1 MKRITFLVF
10 ASILLLI
17 ASPLIFWTTREAKA
31 VSVQIN
37 IKDLPGYDLKL
48 IAPTDPLFNGKFS
61 TLLKNRPNSLAE
73 SLKAYSVL
81 LENTGKKTVIGYRLR
96 WDLIKA
102 DGTVSMR
109 QAGGVNMGAFMDEAR
124 SGLEN
129 PSLSTGFAIGPR
141 ALVFVSL
148 AGSSGDSDNGGI
160 NGYAYGSANRAI
172 LDQLRQGAKDKQY
185 PSLADTITA
194 ELQACTSITVS
205 LDGVFFE
212 DGTFVGP
219 DTTEFFVTV
228 EASVNARR
236 DLMQEIAFAVEH
248 KRSMDAIFNY
258 INEVA
263 RGLPPVQKMNKG
275 DLYNLFKKSYAEEM
289 LRMKTAM
296 SSQKAVEMA
305 LQQSRKAGLELRKL

>member
-37 IKDLPGYDLKL
+37 IKDLPGHDLKL
-48 IAPTDPLFNGKFS
+48 IAPTDPLFNGKLS
-61 TLLKNRPNSLAE
+61 TLLKNHPNSLAE

-109 QAGGVNMGAFMDEAR
+109 QAGGINMGAFMDEAR

-129 PSLSTGFAIGPR
+129 PSLSGGFAIGPG

-148 AGSSGDSDNGGI
+148 AGSSGDNVNGRI
-160 NGYAYGSANRAI
+160 NGYASGSANRSI

-185 PSLADTITA
+185 PSLADIITA
-194 ELQACTSITVS
+194 ELQTCTSITVS

-236 DLMQEIAFAVEH
+236 DLMQEIAFAVER
-248 KRSMDAIFNY
+248 KRSMDAIFDY

-263 RGLPPVQKMNKG
+263 SSLPPSQKMNKG
-275 DLYNLFKKSYAEEM
+275 DIYNLFKKSYAEEM
-289 LRMKTAM
+289 LRMKAAT